1 MSSVIDYIYNQKG
14 SQHEL
19 FLMLHNFISEYSEI
33 EASLKYKIPFYAKEK
48 VICYLNPVKPIGV
61 ELVFWNALKM
71 KDSLPL
77 LDMKKRKWFAG
88 ITYRNLEDIDFDVL
102 DKMIKEAIKCDSQ
115 YNKSI

>member
-1 MSSVIDYIYNQKG
+1 MNVIDYIYNQKG

-19 FLMLHNFISEYSEI
+19 FLMLHNFISEYEDIQSI
-33 EASLKYKIPFYAKEK
+33 IKYGIPFYSKKK
-48 VICYLNPVKPIGV
+48 VVCYLNPLKPIGV

-71 KDSLPL
+71 KNSLPL

-88 ITYRNLEDIDFDVL
+88 ISYHTIKDIDFEVL
-102 DKMIKEAIKCDSQ
+102 DKIITEAINCDSQ